1 MTLHIIIRQLI
12 KLAPGPGSYS
22 VKHETINRA
31 TLYHSDVW
39 LITSRL
45 DTTLQDLEKDVG
57 FYKMA

>member
-1 MTLHIIIRQLI
+1 VTLHIIIRQLI
-12 KLAPGPGSYS
+12 KLAPGSFS